1 MLRGES
7 HASVLQAMQKSVI
20 DAQRVY
26 STGLTKEELQRYSR
40 HLIMPEVTADG
51 QKRLKA
57 ARVLCIGAGGLGSP
71 AALYL
76 AAAGMGKLGLVDF
89 DRVDLTNLQRQILH
103 GTKDIGR
110 SKLESARDRLR
121 DVNPEVDVELHDCRL
136 SSENAERIIADYD
149 IIVDGSDNF
158 ATRYLSNDVCV
169 FAGKPNVYGSVFRF
183 EGQTT
188 VFAPHLGG
196 PCYRCLF
203 PEPPP
208 PESVPN
214 CAQAGVLGVL
224 PGIIGMLQAIE
235 AIKLVLGIGDSLVG
249 RLLHFDA
256 LKVVFRELKLR
267 RDPQCPVCGEKRT
280 IFTPID
286 YDQFCGAEEY
296 AGIPGISVQELKAK
310 MEAHEPFDLIDVRE
324 PFEFEIARIE
334 GAKLIPLGEILERA
348 DELDREQTLIV
359 HCHSGRRSAEA
370 VRLLKQRGF
379 AKVYNLEGGIA
390 AWSDFIDPTVPKY

>member
-1 MLRGES
+1 M
-7 HASVLQAMQKSVI
+7 HKSVI
-20 DAQRVY
+20 AQKK
-26 STGLTKEELQRYSR
+26 SSATSLTKEELQRYSR
-40 HLIMPEVTADG
+40 HLIMPEVTAEG

-71 AALYL
+71 AALYM
-76 AAAGMGKLGLVDF
+76 AAAGVGTLGLVDF
-89 DRVDLTNLQRQILH
+89 DRVDVTNLQRQILH

-121 DVNPEVDVELHDCRL
+121 DINPHIELKLHECRF
-136 SSENAERIIADYD
+136 SSENAGKIVADYD
-149 IIVDGSDNF
+149 VVVDGSDSF

-169 FAGKPNVYGSVFRF
+169 FARKPNVYGSVFRF

-235 AIKLVLGIGDSLVG
+235 TIKLIVGIGEPLIG

-256 LKVVFRELKLR
+256 LKMQFRELKLR
-267 RDPQCPVCGEKRT
+267 RDAQCPVCGDNPI
-280 IFTPID
+280 IFAPID
-286 YDQFCGAEEY
+286 YDQFCGVRETGTVPA
-296 AGIPGISVQELKAK
+296 ISVHELKRK
-310 MEAHEPFDLIDVRE
+310 MDVGETFELIDVRE
-324 PFEFEIARIE
+324 PFEFEIARI
-334 GAKLIPLGEILERA
+334 GVAKLIPLGEIATRA
-348 DELDREQTLIV
+348 DELQREQPIVV

-370 VRLLKQRGF
+370 VRFLQQRGF
-379 AKVYNLEGGIA
+379 TNVYNLAGGID
-390 AWSDFIDPTVPKY
+390 AWSDQIDSSVPRY